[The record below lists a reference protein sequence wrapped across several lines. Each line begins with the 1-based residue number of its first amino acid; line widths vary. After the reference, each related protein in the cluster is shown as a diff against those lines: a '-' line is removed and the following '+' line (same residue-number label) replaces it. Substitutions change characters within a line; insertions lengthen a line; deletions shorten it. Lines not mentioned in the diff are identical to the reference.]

1 MLIIPTRR
9 ILIFGFLAFVL
20 IGLEQ
25 GILGLFVA
33 ELGTQLRRSPEE
45 LGLFF
50 ALHGVG
56 SAIVTGSALI
66 GWLEKRNNKRIAMA
80 SLALSAG
87 GFLVVFGES
96 WTSKLFA
103 APLLGIGFGGLSM
116 SFNTLFVTHFS
127 QKNAGLLN
135 VLNATYGLGAVAA
148 PWLVSTGTYS
158 ATQVFL
164 TVAAL
169 SLAVMLGAWGIDD
182 RVPSNL
188 PTSSGDKNN
197 AGPVVP
203 LLFTAFLIL
212 FLEAG
217 LTYWMPSL
225 LADSPQDE
233 FVAARYMTVFFGW
246 FVIVRLGAAA
256 LATWISTLGFAL
268 IGLSGVFASL
278 ILVSTSFIPLSDTA
292 FIGAFMG
299 LIFPNAYAWMLMN
312 GHGGIALGAK
322 LLLSAIT
329 GATVGPWVL
338 GWIWPLFGDTAVLL
352 TLSVTSALS
361 VVIMLRIHFQTR
373 KILVI
378 NQRVGV

>member
-1 MLIIPTRR
+1 MLTIPTRR

-33 ELGTQLRRSPEE
+33 ELGVQLRRSPED

-80 SLALSAG
+80 SLALGAG
-87 GFLVVFGES
+87 GFLVVYGEL
-96 WTSKLFA
+96 WILKLIA

-148 PWLVSTGTYS
+148 PWLVSTGMYS
-158 ATQVFL
+158 GTEVFL
-164 TVAAL
+164 AIAVL
-169 SLAVMLGAWGIDD
+169 SLVVMIGAWGIDD

-188 PTSSGDKNN
+188 PTVASEDGNTSTV
-197 AGPVVP
+197 AP
-203 LLFTAFLIL
+203 LLSTAFLIL

-225 LADSPQDE
+225 LAKTSDNELIGASYM
-233 FVAARYMTVFFGW
+233 AAFFGW
-246 FVIVRLGAAA
+246 FVVVRLAAAA
-256 LATWISTLGFAL
+256 LATWITTLGFAL
-268 IGLSGVFASL
+268 IGLGGVLASL
-278 ILVSTSFIPLSDTA
+278 LFVSTGFIPLSETS

-299 LIFPNAYAWMLMN
+299 LIFPNAYAWMLMT
-312 GHGGIALGAK
+312 GHGGTALGAK

-329 GATVGPWVL
+329 GATLGPWLL
-338 GWIWPLFGDTAVLL
+338 GWIWPIFGDVAVLL
-352 TLSVTSALS
+352 TLASASALS
-361 VVIMLRIHFQTR
+361 MAIMLRTYLRTR
-373 KILVI
+373 KMLVI
-378 NQRVGV
+378 D

>member
-1 MLIIPTRR
+1 MLTIPTRR

-33 ELGTQLRRSPEE
+33 ELGAQLRRSPEE

-56 SAIVTGSALI
+56 SAIVTGSALV

-80 SLALSAG
+80 SLALGAG

-96 WTSKLFA
+96 WILKLVA

-148 PWLVSTGTYS
+148 PWLVSTGMYS
-158 ATQVFL
+158 GTEVFL
-164 TVAAL
+164 AIAVL
-169 SLAVMLGAWGIDD
+169 SLVVMIGAWGIDD

-188 PTSSGDKNN
+188 PAIASEDSGTSRV
-197 AGPVVP
+197 AP
-203 LLFTAFLIL
+203 LLVTAFLIL

-225 LADSPQDE
+225 LAETSDDE
-233 FVAARYMTVFFGW
+233 LIGASYMAAFFGW

-256 LATWISTLGFAL
+256 LATWITTLGFAL

-278 ILVSTSFIPLSDTA
+278 LLVSTGFIPLSETS

-299 LIFPNAYAWMLMN
+299 LIFPNAYAWMLMTGN
-312 GHGGIALGAK
+312 GGTALGAK

-329 GATVGPWVL
+329 GATVGPWLL
-338 GWIWPLFGDTAVLL
+338 GWIWPIFGDIAVLL
-352 TLSVTSALS
+352 TLASASALS
-361 VVIMLRIHFQTR
+361 MAIMLRTYLRTR

-378 NQRVGV
+378 D

>member
-1 MLIIPTRR
+1 MLTIPTRR

-33 ELGTQLRRSPEE
+33 ELGAQLRRSPEE

-80 SLALSAG
+80 SLALGAG

-96 WTSKLFA
+96 WILKLVA

-148 PWLVSTGTYS
+148 PWLVSTGVYS
-158 ATQVFL
+158 GTEVFL
-164 TVAAL
+164 AIAVL
-169 SLAVMLGAWGIDD
+169 SLVVMIGAWGIDD

-188 PTSSGDKNN
+188 PTIASEDSGTSRV
-197 AGPVVP
+197 AP
-203 LLFTAFLIL
+203 LLVTAFLIL

-225 LADSPQDE
+225 LAETSDNELIGASYM
-233 FVAARYMTVFFGW
+233 AAFFGW
-246 FVIVRLGAAA
+246 FVVVRLGAAA
-256 LATWISTLGFAL
+256 LATWITTLGFAL
-268 IGLSGVFASL
+268 IGLGGVFASL
-278 ILVSTSFIPLSDTA
+278 LLVSTGFIPLSETS

-299 LIFPNAYAWMLMN
+299 LIFPNAYAWMLMT
-312 GHGGIALGAK
+312 GHGGTALGAK

-329 GATVGPWVL
+329 GATVGPWLL
-338 GWIWPLFGDTAVLL
+338 GWVWPIFGDIAVLL
-352 TLSVTSALS
+352 TLASASALS
-361 VVIMLRIHFQTR
+361 VAIMLRTYLQTR
-373 KILVI
+373 KMLVI
-378 NQRVGV
+378 D

>member
-1 MLIIPTRR
+1 MLTIPTRR

-33 ELGTQLRRSPEE
+33 ELGEQLRRSPED

-80 SLALSAG
+80 SLALGAG
-87 GFLVVFGES
+87 GFLVVYGEL
-96 WTSKLFA
+96 WILKLIA

-148 PWLVSTGTYS
+148 PWLVSTGMYS
-158 ATQVFL
+158 GTEVFL
-164 TVAAL
+164 AIAVL
-169 SLAVMLGAWGIDD
+169 SLVVMIGAWGIDD

-188 PTSSGDKNN
+188 PTVASEDGNTSTV
-197 AGPVVP
+197 AP
-203 LLFTAFLIL
+203 LLGTAFLIL

-225 LADSPQDE
+225 LAKTSDNELIGASYM
-233 FVAARYMTVFFGW
+233 AAFFGW
-246 FVIVRLGAAA
+246 FVVVRLAAAA
-256 LATWISTLGFAL
+256 LATWITTLGFAL
-268 IGLSGVFASL
+268 IGLGGVLASL
-278 ILVSTSFIPLSDTA
+278 LFVSTGFIPLSETS

-299 LIFPNAYAWMLMN
+299 LIFPNAYAWMLMT
-312 GHGGIALGAK
+312 GHGGTALGAK

-329 GATVGPWVL
+329 GATLGPWLL
-338 GWIWPLFGDTAVLL
+338 GWIWPIFGDVAVLL
-352 TLSVTSALS
+352 TLASASALS
-361 VVIMLRIHFQTR
+361 MAIMLRTYLRTR
-373 KILVI
+373 KMLVI
-378 NQRVGV
+378 D

>member
-1 MLIIPTRR
+1 MLTIPTRR

-33 ELGTQLRRSPEE
+33 ELGAQLRRSPEE

-80 SLALSAG
+80 SLALGAG
-87 GFLVVFGES
+87 SFLVVFGES
-96 WTSKLFA
+96 WTLKLVA

-135 VLNATYGLGAVAA
+135 ILNATYGLGAVAA
-148 PWLVSTGTYS
+148 PWLVSTGMYS
-158 ATQVFL
+158 STEVFL
-164 TVAAL
+164 AIAVL
-169 SLAVMLGAWGIDD
+169 SLVVMIGAWGIDD
-182 RVPSNL
+182 RIPSNL
-188 PTSSGDKNN
+188 PSLASGDSGTSRV
-197 AGPVVP
+197 AP
-203 LLFTAFLIL
+203 LLVTAFLIL

-225 LADSPQDE
+225 LAETSDSE
-233 FVAARYMTVFFGW
+233 LIGASYMAAFFGW

-256 LATWISTLGFAL
+256 LAAWITTLGFAL

-278 ILVSTSFIPLSDTA
+278 LLVSTGFIPLSETS

-299 LIFPNAYAWMLMN
+299 LIFPNAYAWMLMT
-312 GHGGIALGAK
+312 GHGGTALGAK

-329 GATVGPWVL
+329 GATIGPWLL
-338 GWIWPLFGDTAVLL
+338 GWIWPIFGDIAVLL
-352 TLSVTSALS
+352 TLASASALS
-361 VVIMLRIHFQTR
+361 VIIMLRTYLQTR

-378 NQRVGV
+378 D

>member
-1 MLIIPTRR
+1 MLTIPTRR

-33 ELGTQLRRSPEE
+33 ELGAQLRRSPED

-80 SLALSAG
+80 SLALGAG

-96 WTSKLFA
+96 WILKLLA

-148 PWLVSTGTYS
+148 PWLVSTGMYS
-158 ATQVFL
+158 GTEVFL
-164 TVAAL
+164 AIAVL
-169 SLAVMLGAWGIDD
+169 SLVVMIGAWGIDD

-188 PTSSGDKNN
+188 PTIASEDS
-197 AGPVVP
+197 AASRVAP
-203 LLFTAFLIL
+203 LLGTAFLIL

-225 LADSPQDE
+225 LAETSDNE
-233 FVAARYMTVFFGW
+233 LIGARYMAAFFGW
-246 FVIVRLGAAA
+246 FVVVRLGAAA
-256 LATWISTLGFAL
+256 LATWITTLGFAL
-268 IGLSGVFASL
+268 IGLGGVFASL
-278 ILVSTSFIPLSDTA
+278 LFVSTGFIPLSETS

-299 LIFPNAYAWMLMN
+299 LIFPNAYAWMLMT
-312 GHGGIALGAK
+312 GHGGTALGAK

-329 GATVGPWVL
+329 GATVGPWLL
-338 GWIWPLFGDTAVLL
+338 GWIWPIFGDVAVLL
-352 TLSVTSALS
+352 TLASASALS
-361 VVIMLRIHFQTR
+361 ATIMLRTYLRTR
-373 KILVI
+373 KMLVI
-378 NQRVGV
+378 D

>member
-1 MLIIPTRR
+1 MLTIPTRR

-33 ELGTQLRRSPEE
+33 ELGAQLRRSPEE

-96 WTSKLFA
+96 WTLKLVA

-135 VLNATYGLGAVAA
+135 VLNATYGLGAVTA
-148 PWLVSTGTYS
+148 PWLVSAGMYSGTE
-158 ATQVFL
+158 VFL
-164 TVAAL
+164 AIAVL
-169 SLAVMLGAWGIDD
+169 SFVVMIGAWGIDD

-188 PTSSGDKNN
+188 PTIASEDSGTSRV
-197 AGPVVP
+197 AP
-203 LLFTAFLIL
+203 LLVTAFLIL

-225 LADSPQDE
+225 LAKTSGDE
-233 FVAARYMTVFFGW
+233 LIGASYMAAFFGW
-246 FVIVRLGAAA
+246 FVVVRLGAAA
-256 LATWISTLGFAL
+256 LAAWITTLGFAL
-268 IGLSGVFASL
+268 IGLGGVFASL
-278 ILVSTSFIPLSDTA
+278 LLVSTGFIPLSETS

-299 LIFPNAYAWMLMN
+299 LIFPNAYAWMLMT
-312 GHGGIALGAK
+312 GHGGTALGAK

-329 GATVGPWVL
+329 GATLGPWLL
-338 GWIWPLFGDTAVLL
+338 GWVWPIFGDIAVLL
-352 TLSVTSALS
+352 TLALASALS
-361 VVIMLRIHFQTR
+361 IVIMLLTYLRTR

-378 NQRVGV
+378 D

>member
-1 MLIIPTRR
+1 MLTIPTRR

-33 ELGTQLRRSPEE
+33 ELGVQLRRSPED

-80 SLALSAG
+80 SLALGAG
-87 GFLVVFGES
+87 GFLVVYGEL
-96 WTSKLFA
+96 WILKLIA

-148 PWLVSTGTYS
+148 PWLVSTGMYS
-158 ATQVFL
+158 GTEVFL
-164 TVAAL
+164 AIAVL
-169 SLAVMLGAWGIDD
+169 SLVVMIGAWGIDD

-188 PTSSGDKNN
+188 PTVASEDGNTSTV
-197 AGPVVP
+197 AP
-203 LLFTAFLIL
+203 LLGTAFLIL

-225 LADSPQDE
+225 LAKTSDNELIGASYM
-233 FVAARYMTVFFGW
+233 AAFFGW
-246 FVIVRLGAAA
+246 FVVVRLGAAA
-256 LATWISTLGFAL
+256 LATWITTLGFAL
-268 IGLSGVFASL
+268 IGLGGVLASL
-278 ILVSTSFIPLSDTA
+278 LFVSTGFIPLSETS

-299 LIFPNAYAWMLMN
+299 LIFPNAYAWMLMT
-312 GHGGIALGAK
+312 GHGGTALGAK

-329 GATVGPWVL
+329 GATLGPWLL
-338 GWIWPLFGDTAVLL
+338 GWIWPIFGDVAVLL
-352 TLSVTSALS
+352 TLASASALS
-361 VVIMLRIHFQTR
+361 MAIMLRTYLRTR
-373 KILVI
+373 KMLVI
-378 NQRVGV
+378 D

>member
-1 MLIIPTRR
+1 MLTIPTRR

-33 ELGTQLRRSPEE
+33 ELGAQLRRSPED

-80 SLALSAG
+80 SLALGAG

-96 WTSKLFA
+96 WILKLLA

-148 PWLVSTGTYS
+148 PWLVSTGMYS
-158 ATQVFL
+158 GTEVFL
-164 TVAAL
+164 AIAVL
-169 SLAVMLGAWGIDD
+169 SLVVMIGAWGIDD

-188 PTSSGDKNN
+188 PTIASEDSGTSRV
-197 AGPVVP
+197 AP
-203 LLFTAFLIL
+203 LLVTAFLIL

-225 LADSPQDE
+225 LAETSDNELIGASYM
-233 FVAARYMTVFFGW
+233 AAFFGW
-246 FVIVRLGAAA
+246 FVVVRLGAAA
-256 LATWISTLGFAL
+256 LATWITTLGFAL
-268 IGLSGVFASL
+268 IGLGGVFASL
-278 ILVSTSFIPLSDTA
+278 LLVGTGFIPLSETS

-299 LIFPNAYAWMLMN
+299 LIFPNAYAWMLMT
-312 GHGGIALGAK
+312 GYGGTALGAK

-329 GATVGPWVL
+329 GATVGPWLL
-338 GWIWPLFGDTAVLL
+338 GWIWPIFGDVAVLL
-352 TLSVTSALS
+352 TLASASALS
-361 VVIMLRIHFQTR
+361 ATIMLRTYLRTR
-373 KILVI
+373 KMLVI
-378 NQRVGV
+378 D

>member
-1 MLIIPTRR
+1 MLTIPTRR

-33 ELGTQLRRSPEE
+33 DLGAQLRRSPEE

-80 SLALSAG
+80 SLALGAG
-87 GFLVVFGES
+87 GFLVVYGEL
-96 WTSKLFA
+96 WILKLLA

-127 QKNAGLLN
+127 QKNVGLLN

-148 PWLVSTGTYS
+148 PWLVSTGMYS
-158 ATQVFL
+158 GTEVFL
-164 TVAAL
+164 AIAVL
-169 SLAVMLGAWGIDD
+169 SLVVMIGAWGIDD

-188 PTSSGDKNN
+188 PTVASEDGNTSTV
-197 AGPVVP
+197 AP
-203 LLFTAFLIL
+203 LLGTAFLIL

-225 LADSPQDE
+225 LAKTSDNELIGASYM
-233 FVAARYMTVFFGW
+233 AAFFGW
-246 FVIVRLGAAA
+246 FVVVRLAAA
-256 LATWISTLGFAL
+256 VLATWITTLGFAL
-268 IGLSGVFASL
+268 IGLGGVLASL
-278 ILVSTSFIPLSDTA
+278 LLVSSGFIPLSETS

-299 LIFPNAYAWMLMN
+299 LIFPNAYAWMLMT
-312 GHGGIALGAK
+312 GHGGTALGAK

-329 GATVGPWVL
+329 GATLGPWLL
-338 GWIWPLFGDTAVLL
+338 GWIWPIFGDIAVLL
-352 TLSVTSALS
+352 TLASASALS
-361 VVIMLRIHFQTR
+361 ATIMLRTYLQTR
-373 KILVI
+373 KMLVI
-378 NQRVGV
+378 D

>member
-1 MLIIPTRR
+1 MLTIPTRR

-33 ELGTQLRRSPEE
+33 ELGVQLRRSPED

-80 SLALSAG
+80 SLALGAG
-87 GFLVVFGES
+87 GFLVVYGEL
-96 WTSKLFA
+96 WILKLIA

-148 PWLVSTGTYS
+148 PWLVSTGMYS
-158 ATQVFL
+158 GTEVFL
-164 TVAAL
+164 AIAVL
-169 SLAVMLGAWGIDD
+169 SLVVMIGAWGIDD

-188 PTSSGDKNN
+188 PTVASEDGNTSTV
-197 AGPVVP
+197 AP
-203 LLFTAFLIL
+203 LLGTAFLIL

-225 LADSPQDE
+225 LAKTSDNELIGASYM
-233 FVAARYMTVFFGW
+233 AAFFGW
-246 FVIVRLGAAA
+246 FVVVRLGAAA
-256 LATWISTLGFAL
+256 LATWITTLGFAL
-268 IGLSGVFASL
+268 IGLGGVLASL
-278 ILVSTSFIPLSDTA
+278 LFVSTGFIPLSETS

-299 LIFPNAYAWMLMN
+299 LIFPNAYAWMLMT
-312 GHGGIALGAK
+312 GHGGTALGAK

-329 GATVGPWVL
+329 GATLGPWLL
-338 GWIWPLFGDTAVLL
+338 GWIWPIFGDVAVLL
-352 TLSVTSALS
+352 TLASASALS
-361 VVIMLRIHFQTR
+361 MAIMLRTYLRTR
-373 KILVI
+373 KMLII
-378 NQRVGV
+378 D

>member
-1 MLIIPTRR
+1 MLTIPTRR

-33 ELGTQLRRSPEE
+33 ELGAQLRRSPEE

-80 SLALSAG
+80 SLALGAG

-96 WTSKLFA
+96 WILKLVA

-148 PWLVSTGTYS
+148 PWLVSTGMYS
-158 ATQVFL
+158 GTEVFL
-164 TVAAL
+164 AIAVL
-169 SLAVMLGAWGIDD
+169 SLVVMIGAWGIDD

-188 PTSSGDKNN
+188 PTIASEDSDTSRV
-197 AGPVVP
+197 AP
-203 LLFTAFLIL
+203 LLVTAFLIL

-225 LADSPQDE
+225 LAETSDNELIGASYM
-233 FVAARYMTVFFGW
+233 AAFFGW
-246 FVIVRLGAAA
+246 FVVVRLGAAA
-256 LATWISTLGFAL
+256 LAMWITTLGFAL
-268 IGLSGVFASL
+268 IGLSGVFTSL
-278 ILVSTSFIPLSDTA
+278 LLVSTGFIPLSETS

-299 LIFPNAYAWMLMN
+299 LIFPNAYAWMLMT
-312 GHGGIALGAK
+312 GHGGTALGAK

-329 GATVGPWVL
+329 GATVGPWLL
-338 GWIWPLFGDTAVLL
+338 GWVWPIFGDIAVLL
-352 TLSVTSALS
+352 TLASAS
-361 VVIMLRIHFQTR
+361 AFSMAIMLRTYLQTR
-373 KILVI
+373 KMLVI
-378 NQRVGV
+378 D

>member
-1 MLIIPTRR
+1 MLTIPTRR
-9 ILIFGFLAFVL
+9 ILVFGFLAFVL

-33 ELGTQLRRSPEE
+33 ELGAQLRRSPEA

-80 SLALSAG
+80 SLALGAG
-87 GFLVVFGES
+87 GFLVVYGEL
-96 WTSKLFA
+96 WILKLIA

-148 PWLVSTGTYS
+148 PWLVSTGMYS
-158 ATQVFL
+158 GTEVFL
-164 TVAAL
+164 AIAVL
-169 SLAVMLGAWGIDD
+169 SLVVMIGAWGIDD

-188 PTSSGDKNN
+188 PTVASEDDNTSTV
-197 AGPVVP
+197 AP
-203 LLFTAFLIL
+203 LLGTAFLIL

-225 LADSPQDE
+225 LAKTSDNELIGASYM
-233 FVAARYMTVFFGW
+233 AAFFGW
-246 FVIVRLGAAA
+246 FVVVRLAAA
-256 LATWISTLGFAL
+256 VLATWITTLGFAL
-268 IGLSGVFASL
+268 IGLGGVLASL
-278 ILVSTSFIPLSDTA
+278 LLVSSGFIPLSETS

-299 LIFPNAYAWMLMN
+299 LIFPNAYAWMLMT
-312 GHGGIALGAK
+312 GHGGTALGAK

-329 GATVGPWVL
+329 GATLGPWLL
-338 GWIWPLFGDTAVLL
+338 GWIWPIFGDIAVLL
-352 TLSVTSALS
+352 TLASASALS
-361 VVIMLRIHFQTR
+361 ATIMLRTYLR
-373 KILVI
+373 T
-378 NQRVGV
+378 

>member
-1 MLIIPTRR
+1 MLTIPTRR

-33 ELGTQLRRSPEE
+33 ELGAQLRRSPEE

-80 SLALSAG
+80 SLALGAG
-87 GFLVVFGES
+87 SFLVVFGES
-96 WTSKLFA
+96 WTLKLVA

-135 VLNATYGLGAVAA
+135 ILNATYGLGAVAA
-148 PWLVSTGTYS
+148 PWLVSTGMYS
-158 ATQVFL
+158 GTEVFL
-164 TVAAL
+164 AIAVL
-169 SLAVMLGAWGIDD
+169 SLVVMIGAWGIDD
-182 RVPSNL
+182 RIPSNL
-188 PTSSGDKNN
+188 PSLASGDSGTSRV
-197 AGPVVP
+197 AP
-203 LLFTAFLIL
+203 LLVTAFLIL

-225 LADSPQDE
+225 LAETSDSE
-233 FVAARYMTVFFGW
+233 LIGASYMAAFFGW

-256 LATWISTLGFAL
+256 LAAWITTLGFAL

-278 ILVSTSFIPLSDTA
+278 LLVSTGFIPLSETS

-299 LIFPNAYAWMLMN
+299 LIFPNAYAWMLMT
-312 GHGGIALGAK
+312 GHGGTALGAK

-329 GATVGPWVL
+329 GATIGPWLL
-338 GWIWPLFGDTAVLL
+338 GWIWPIFGDIAVLL
-352 TLSVTSALS
+352 TLASASALS
-361 VVIMLRIHFQTR
+361 VTIMLRTYLQTR

-378 NQRVGV
+378 D

>member
-1 MLIIPTRR
+1 MLTIPTRR

-33 ELGTQLRRSPEE
+33 ELGAQLRRSPEE

-66 GWLEKRNNKRIAMA
+66 GWLEERNNKRIAMA

-96 WTSKLFA
+96 WILKLVA
-103 APLLGIGFGGLSM
+103 APFLGIGFGGLSM

-148 PWLVSTGTYS
+148 PWLVSTGMYS
-158 ATQVFL
+158 GTEVFL
-164 TVAAL
+164 AIVVL
-169 SLAVMLGAWGIDD
+169 SLLVMIGAWGIDD

-188 PTSSGDKNN
+188 PTIASEDGGTSSV
-197 AGPVVP
+197 AP
-203 LLFTAFLIL
+203 LLITAFLIL

-225 LADSPQDE
+225 LAETSE
-233 FVAARYMTVFFGW
+233 NELTGASYMAAFFGW
-246 FVIVRLGAAA
+246 FVVVRLGAAA
-256 LATWISTLGFAL
+256 LASWITTLGFAL
-268 IGLSGVFASL
+268 IGLGGVFASL
-278 ILVSTSFIPLSDTA
+278 LLVNTGFIPLSETS

-299 LIFPNAYAWMLMN
+299 LIFPNAYAWMLMT
-312 GHGGIALGAK
+312 GHGGTALGAK

-329 GATVGPWVL
+329 GATIGPWLL
-338 GWIWPLFGDTAVLL
+338 GWIWPIFGDIAVLL
-352 TLSVTSALS
+352 TLASASALS
-361 VVIMLRIHFQTR
+361 VAIMLRTYLR
-373 KILVI
+373 TTKMWVI
-378 NQRVGV
+378 D

>member
-1 MLIIPTRR
+1 MLTIPTRR

-33 ELGTQLRRSPEE
+33 ELGAQLRRSPEE

-80 SLALSAG
+80 SLALGAG
-87 GFLVVFGES
+87 SFLVVFGES
-96 WTSKLFA
+96 WTLKLVA

-135 VLNATYGLGAVAA
+135 ILNATYGLGAVAA
-148 PWLVSTGTYS
+148 PWLVSTGMYS
-158 ATQVFL
+158 STEVFL
-164 TVAAL
+164 AIAVL
-169 SLAVMLGAWGIDD
+169 SLVVMIGAWGIDD
-182 RVPSNL
+182 RIPSNL
-188 PTSSGDKNN
+188 PSLASGDSGTSRV
-197 AGPVVP
+197 AP
-203 LLFTAFLIL
+203 LLVTAFLIL

-225 LADSPQDE
+225 LAETSDSE
-233 FVAARYMTVFFGW
+233 LIGASYMAAFFGW

-256 LATWISTLGFAL
+256 LAAWITTLGFAL

-278 ILVSTSFIPLSDTA
+278 LLVSTGFIPLSETS

-299 LIFPNAYAWMLMN
+299 LIFPNAYAWMLMT
-312 GHGGIALGAK
+312 GHGGTALGAK

-329 GATVGPWVL
+329 GATIGPWLL
-338 GWIWPLFGDTAVLL
+338 GWIWPIFGDIAVLL
-352 TLSVTSALS
+352 TLASASALS
-361 VVIMLRIHFQTR
+361 VTIMLRTYLQTR

-378 NQRVGV
+378 D

>member
-1 MLIIPTRR
+1 MLTIPTRR

-33 ELGTQLRRSPEE
+33 ELGVQLRRSPED

-80 SLALSAG
+80 SLALGAG
-87 GFLVVFGES
+87 GFLVVYGEL
-96 WTSKLFA
+96 WILKLIA

-148 PWLVSTGTYS
+148 PWLVSTGMYS
-158 ATQVFL
+158 GTEVFL
-164 TVAAL
+164 AIAVL
-169 SLAVMLGAWGIDD
+169 SLVVMIGAWGIDD

-188 PTSSGDKNN
+188 PTVASEDGNTSTV
-197 AGPVVP
+197 AP
-203 LLFTAFLIL
+203 LLGTAFLIL

-225 LADSPQDE
+225 LAKTSDNELIGASYM
-233 FVAARYMTVFFGW
+233 AAFFGW
-246 FVIVRLGAAA
+246 FVVVRLGAAA
-256 LATWISTLGFAL
+256 LATWITTLGFAL
-268 IGLSGVFASL
+268 IGLGGVLASL
-278 ILVSTSFIPLSDTA
+278 LFVSTGFIPLSETS

-299 LIFPNAYAWMLMN
+299 LIFPNAYAWMLMT
-312 GHGGIALGAK
+312 GHGGTALGAK

-329 GATVGPWVL
+329 GATLGPWLL
-338 GWIWPLFGDTAVLL
+338 GWIWPILGDVAVLL
-352 TLSVTSALS
+352 TLASSSVLS
-361 VVIMLRIHFQTR
+361 MAIMLRTYLRTR
-373 KILVI
+373 KMLII
-378 NQRVGV
+378 D

>member
-1 MLIIPTRR
+1 MLTIPTRR

-33 ELGTQLRRSPEE
+33 ELGVQLRRSPED

-80 SLALSAG
+80 SLALGAG
-87 GFLVVFGES
+87 GFLVVYGEL
-96 WTSKLFA
+96 WILKLIA

-148 PWLVSTGTYS
+148 PWLVSTGMYS
-158 ATQVFL
+158 GTEVFL
-164 TVAAL
+164 AIALL
-169 SLAVMLGAWGIDD
+169 SLVVMIGAWGIDD

-188 PTSSGDKNN
+188 PTVASEDGNTSTV
-197 AGPVVP
+197 AP
-203 LLFTAFLIL
+203 LLGIAFLIL

-225 LADSPQDE
+225 LAKTSDNELIGASYM
-233 FVAARYMTVFFGW
+233 AAFFGW
-246 FVIVRLGAAA
+246 FVVVRLAAAA
-256 LATWISTLGFAL
+256 LATWITTLGFAL
-268 IGLSGVFASL
+268 IGLGGVLASL
-278 ILVSTSFIPLSDTA
+278 LFVSTGFIPLSETS

-299 LIFPNAYAWMLMN
+299 LIFPNAYAWMLMT
-312 GHGGIALGAK
+312 GHGGTALGAK

-329 GATVGPWVL
+329 GATLGPWLL
-338 GWIWPLFGDTAVLL
+338 GWIWPIFGDVAVLL
-352 TLSVTSALS
+352 TLASASALS
-361 VVIMLRIHFQTR
+361 MAIMLRTYLRTR
-373 KILVI
+373 KMLVI
-378 NQRVGV
+378 D

>member
-1 MLIIPTRR
+1 MLTIPTRR

-33 ELGTQLRRSPEE
+33 ELGAQLRRSPEE

-80 SLALSAG
+80 SLALGAG

-96 WTSKLFA
+96 WILKLVA

-148 PWLVSTGTYS
+148 PWLVSTGVYS
-158 ATQVFL
+158 GTEVFL
-164 TVAAL
+164 AIAVL
-169 SLAVMLGAWGIDD
+169 SLVVMIGAWGIDD

-188 PTSSGDKNN
+188 PTIASEDSGTSKV
-197 AGPVVP
+197 AP
-203 LLFTAFLIL
+203 LLVTAFLIL

-225 LADSPQDE
+225 LAETSDNELIGASYM
-233 FVAARYMTVFFGW
+233 AAFFGW
-246 FVIVRLGAAA
+246 FVVVRLGAAA
-256 LATWISTLGFAL
+256 LATWITTLGFAL

-278 ILVSTSFIPLSDTA
+278 LLVSTGFIPLSETS

-299 LIFPNAYAWMLMN
+299 LIFPNAYAWMLMT
-312 GHGGIALGAK
+312 GHGGTALGAK

-329 GATVGPWVL
+329 GATVGPWLL
-338 GWIWPLFGDTAVLL
+338 GWVWPIFGDIAVLL
-352 TLSVTSALS
+352 TLASASALS
-361 VVIMLRIHFQTR
+361 VAIMLRTYLQTR
-373 KILVI
+373 KMLVI
-378 NQRVGV
+378 D

>member
-1 MLIIPTRR
+1 MLTIPKRR

-33 ELGTQLRRSPEE
+33 ELGVQLRRSPED

-80 SLALSAG
+80 SLALGAG
-87 GFLVVFGES
+87 GFLVVYGEL
-96 WTSKLFA
+96 WILKLIA

-148 PWLVSTGTYS
+148 PWLVSTGMYS
-158 ATQVFL
+158 GTEVFL
-164 TVAAL
+164 AIAVL
-169 SLAVMLGAWGIDD
+169 SLVVMIGAWGIDD

-188 PTSSGDKNN
+188 PTVASEDGNTSTV
-197 AGPVVP
+197 AP
-203 LLFTAFLIL
+203 LLGTAFLIL

-225 LADSPQDE
+225 LAKTSDNELIGASYM
-233 FVAARYMTVFFGW
+233 AAFFGW
-246 FVIVRLGAAA
+246 FVVVRLAAAA
-256 LATWISTLGFAL
+256 LATWITTLGFAL
-268 IGLSGVFASL
+268 IGLGGVLASL
-278 ILVSTSFIPLSDTA
+278 LFVSTGFIPLSETS

-299 LIFPNAYAWMLMN
+299 LIFPNAYAWMLMT
-312 GHGGIALGAK
+312 GHGGTALGAK

-329 GATVGPWVL
+329 GATLGPWLL
-338 GWIWPLFGDTAVLL
+338 GWIWPIFGDVAVLL
-352 TLSVTSALS
+352 TLASASALS
-361 VVIMLRIHFQTR
+361 MAIMLRTYLRTR
-373 KILVI
+373 KMLVI
-378 NQRVGV
+378 D

>member
-1 MLIIPTRR
+1 MLTIPTRR

-33 ELGTQLRRSPEE
+33 ELGVQLRRSPED

-80 SLALSAG
+80 SLALGAG
-87 GFLVVFGES
+87 GFLVVYGEL
-96 WTSKLFA
+96 WILKLIA

-148 PWLVSTGTYS
+148 PWLVSTGMYS
-158 ATQVFL
+158 GTEVFL
-164 TVAAL
+164 AIAVL
-169 SLAVMLGAWGIDD
+169 SLVVMIGAWGIDD

-188 PTSSGDKNN
+188 PTVASEDGNTSTV
-197 AGPVVP
+197 AP
-203 LLFTAFLIL
+203 LLGTAFLIL

-225 LADSPQDE
+225 LAKTSDNELIGASYM
-233 FVAARYMTVFFGW
+233 AAFFGW
-246 FVIVRLGAAA
+246 FVVVRLAAAA
-256 LATWISTLGFAL
+256 LATWITTLGFAL
-268 IGLSGVFASL
+268 IGLGGVLASL
-278 ILVSTSFIPLSDTA
+278 LFVSTGFIPLSETS

-299 LIFPNAYAWMLMN
+299 LIFPNAYAWMLMT
-312 GHGGIALGAK
+312 GHGGTALGAK
-322 LLLSAIT
+322 ILLSAIT
-329 GATVGPWVL
+329 GATLGPWLL
-338 GWIWPLFGDTAVLL
+338 GWIWPIFGDVAVLL
-352 TLSVTSALS
+352 TLASASALS
-361 VVIMLRIHFQTR
+361 MAIMLRTYLRTR
-373 KILVI
+373 KMLVI
-378 NQRVGV
+378 D

>member
-1 MLIIPTRR
+1 MLTIPTRR

-33 ELGTQLRRSPEE
+33 ELGAQLRRSPEE

-80 SLALSAG
+80 SLALGAG

-96 WTSKLFA
+96 WILKLVA

-148 PWLVSTGTYS
+148 PWLVSTGMYS
-158 ATQVFL
+158 GTEVFL
-164 TVAAL
+164 AIAVL
-169 SLAVMLGAWGIDD
+169 SLVVMIGAWGIDD

-188 PTSSGDKNN
+188 PTIASEDSGTSRV
-197 AGPVVP
+197 AP
-203 LLFTAFLIL
+203 LLVTAFLIL

-225 LADSPQDE
+225 LAETSDNELIGASYM
-233 FVAARYMTVFFGW
+233 AAFFGW
-246 FVIVRLGAAA
+246 FVVVRLGAAA
-256 LATWISTLGFAL
+256 LATWITTLGFAL

-278 ILVSTSFIPLSDTA
+278 LLVSTGFIPLSETS

-299 LIFPNAYAWMLMN
+299 LIFPNAYAWMLMT
-312 GHGGIALGAK
+312 GHGGTALGAK

-329 GATVGPWVL
+329 GATVGPWLL
-338 GWIWPLFGDTAVLL
+338 GWVWPIFGDIAVQL
-352 TLSVTSALS
+352 TLASAS
-361 VVIMLRIHFQTR
+361 AFSMAIMLRTYLQTR
-373 KILVI
+373 KMLVI
-378 NQRVGV
+378 D

>member
-1 MLIIPTRR
+1 MLTIPTRR

-33 ELGTQLRRSPEE
+33 ELGAQLRRSPEE

-80 SLALSAG
+80 SLALGAG

-96 WTSKLFA
+96 WPLKLVA

-148 PWLVSTGTYS
+148 PWLVSTGIYTG
-158 ATQVFL
+158 TEVFL
-164 TVAAL
+164 AIAVL
-169 SLAVMLGAWGIDD
+169 SLVVMIGAWGIDD

-188 PTSSGDKNN
+188 PTIASEDSGTSRV
-197 AGPVVP
+197 AP
-203 LLFTAFLIL
+203 LLVTAFLIL

-225 LADSPQDE
+225 LTETSDNELIGASYM
-233 FVAARYMTVFFGW
+233 AAFFGW
-246 FVIVRLGAAA
+246 FVVVRLGAAA
-256 LATWISTLGFAL
+256 LATWITTLGFAL
-268 IGLSGVFASL
+268 IGLGGVFASL
-278 ILVSTSFIPLSDTA
+278 LLVSTGIIPLSETS

-299 LIFPNAYAWMLMN
+299 LIFPNAYAWMLMT
-312 GHGGIALGAK
+312 GHGGTALGAK

-329 GATVGPWVL
+329 GATVGPWLL
-338 GWIWPLFGDTAVLL
+338 GWIWPIFGDIAVLL
-352 TLSVTSALS
+352 TLASASALS
-361 VVIMLRIHFQTR
+361 VTIMLRTYLRTR
-373 KILVI
+373 KMLVI
-378 NQRVGV
+378 D

>member
-1 MLIIPTRR
+1 MLTIPKRR

-33 ELGTQLRRSPEE
+33 ELGEQLRRSPED

-80 SLALSAG
+80 SLALGAG
-87 GFLVVFGES
+87 GFLVVYGEL
-96 WTSKLFA
+96 WILKLIA

-148 PWLVSTGTYS
+148 PWLVSTGMYS
-158 ATQVFL
+158 GTEVFL
-164 TVAAL
+164 AIAVL
-169 SLAVMLGAWGIDD
+169 SLVVMIGAWGIDD

-188 PTSSGDKNN
+188 PTVASEDGNTSTV
-197 AGPVVP
+197 AP
-203 LLFTAFLIL
+203 LLGTAFLIL

-225 LADSPQDE
+225 LAKTSDNELIGASYM
-233 FVAARYMTVFFGW
+233 AAFFGW
-246 FVIVRLGAAA
+246 FVVVRLGAAA
-256 LATWISTLGFAL
+256 LATWITTLGFAL
-268 IGLSGVFASL
+268 IGLGGVLASL
-278 ILVSTSFIPLSDTA
+278 LFVSTGFIPLSETS

-299 LIFPNAYAWMLMN
+299 LIFPNAYAWMLMT
-312 GHGGIALGAK
+312 GHGGTALGAK

-329 GATVGPWVL
+329 GATLGPWLL
-338 GWIWPLFGDTAVLL
+338 GWIWPIFGDVAVLL
-352 TLSVTSALS
+352 TLASASALS
-361 VVIMLRIHFQTR
+361 MAIMLRTYLRTR
-373 KILVI
+373 KMLVI
-378 NQRVGV
+378 D

>member
-1 MLIIPTRR
+1 MLTIPTRR

-33 ELGTQLRRSPEE
+33 ELGVQLRRSPED

-80 SLALSAG
+80 SLALGAG
-87 GFLVVFGES
+87 GFLVVYGEL
-96 WTSKLFA
+96 WILKLIA

-148 PWLVSTGTYS
+148 PWLVSTGMYS
-158 ATQVFL
+158 GTEVFL
-164 TVAAL
+164 AIAVL
-169 SLAVMLGAWGIDD
+169 SLVVMIGAWGIDD

-188 PTSSGDKNN
+188 PTVASEDGNTSTV
-197 AGPVVP
+197 AP
-203 LLFTAFLIL
+203 LLGTAFLIL

-225 LADSPQDE
+225 LAKTSDNELIGASYM
-233 FVAARYMTVFFGW
+233 AAFFGW
-246 FVIVRLGAAA
+246 FVVVRLAAAA
-256 LATWISTLGFAL
+256 LATWITTLGFAL
-268 IGLSGVFASL
+268 IGLGGVLASL
-278 ILVSTSFIPLSDTA
+278 LFVSTGFIPLSETS

-299 LIFPNAYAWMLMN
+299 LIFPNAYAWMLMT
-312 GHGGIALGAK
+312 GHGGTALGAK

-329 GATVGPWVL
+329 GATLGPWLL
-338 GWIWPLFGDTAVLL
+338 GWIWPIFGDVAVLL
-352 TLSVTSALS
+352 TLASASALS
-361 VVIMLRIHFQTR
+361 MAIMLRTYLRTR
-373 KILVI
+373 KMLVI
-378 NQRVGV
+378 A

>member
-1 MLIIPTRR
+1 MLTIPTRR

-33 ELGTQLRRSPEE
+33 ELGAQLRRSPEE

-80 SLALSAG
+80 SLALGAG
-87 GFLVVFGES
+87 GFLVVLGES
-96 WTSKLFA
+96 WTLKLVA

-127 QKNAGLLN
+127 RKNAGLLN

-148 PWLVSTGTYS
+148 PWLVSTGMYS
-158 ATQVFL
+158 GTEVFL
-164 TVAAL
+164 AIAVL
-169 SLAVMLGAWGIDD
+169 SLVVMIGAWGIDD

-188 PTSSGDKNN
+188 PSIASGDSDTSRV
-197 AGPVVP
+197 AP
-203 LLFTAFLIL
+203 LLVTAFLIL

-225 LADSPQDE
+225 LAKTSDNELIGASYM
-233 FVAARYMTVFFGW
+233 AAFFGW

-256 LATWISTLGFAL
+256 LATWITTLGFAL

-278 ILVSTSFIPLSDTA
+278 LLVSTGFIPLSETS

-299 LIFPNAYAWMLMN
+299 LIFPNAYAWMLMT
-312 GHGGIALGAK
+312 GHGGTALGAK

-329 GATVGPWVL
+329 GATVGPWLL
-338 GWIWPLFGDTAVLL
+338 GWIWPIFGDIAVLL
-352 TLSVTSALS
+352 TLASVSALS
-361 VVIMLRIHFQTR
+361 VTIMLRTYLQTR
-373 KILVI
+373 KNI
-378 NQRVGV
+378 GY

>member
-1 MLIIPTRR
+1 MLTIPTRR

-33 ELGTQLRRSPEE
+33 ELGAQLRRSPEE

-80 SLALSAG
+80 SLALGAG

-96 WTSKLFA
+96 WILKLVA

-148 PWLVSTGTYS
+148 PWLVSTGMYS
-158 ATQVFL
+158 GTEVFL
-164 TVAAL
+164 AIAVL
-169 SLAVMLGAWGIDD
+169 SLVVMIGAWGIDD

-188 PTSSGDKNN
+188 PTIASEDSGTSRV
-197 AGPVVP
+197 AP
-203 LLFTAFLIL
+203 LLVTAFLIL

-225 LADSPQDE
+225 LAETSDNELIGASYM
-233 FVAARYMTVFFGW
+233 AAFFGW
-246 FVIVRLGAAA
+246 FVVVRLGAAA
-256 LATWISTLGFAL
+256 LATWITTLGFAL
-268 IGLSGVFASL
+268 IGLGGVFASL
-278 ILVSTSFIPLSDTA
+278 LLVSTGFIPLSETS

-299 LIFPNAYAWMLMN
+299 LIFPNAYAWMLMT
-312 GHGGIALGAK
+312 GHGGTALGAK

-329 GATVGPWVL
+329 GATVGPWLL
-338 GWIWPLFGDTAVLL
+338 GWVWPIFGDIAVLL
-352 TLSVTSALS
+352 TLASASALS
-361 VVIMLRIHFQTR
+361 VAIMLRTYLQTR
-373 KILVI
+373 KMLVI
-378 NQRVGV
+378 D

>member
-1 MLIIPTRR
+1 MLTIPIRR

-33 ELGTQLRRSPEE
+33 ELGAQLGRSPEE

-66 GWLEKRNNKRIAMA
+66 GWLEQRNNKRIAMA
-80 SLALSAG
+80 SLALGAG

-96 WTSKLFA
+96 WTLKLLA

-148 PWLVSTGTYS
+148 PWLVSTGMYS
-158 ATQVFL
+158 GTELFL
-164 TVAAL
+164 AIAVL
-169 SLAVMLGAWGIDD
+169 SLLVMIGAWGIDD

-188 PTSSGDKNN
+188 PAIASEDGGTSTV
-197 AGPVVP
+197 AP
-203 LLFTAFLIL
+203 LLVTAFLIL

-225 LADSPQDE
+225 LAETSDNELIGASYM
-233 FVAARYMTVFFGW
+233 AAFFGW
-246 FVIVRLGAAA
+246 FVVVRLGAAA
-256 LATWISTLGFAL
+256 LATWITTLGFAL
-268 IGLSGVFASL
+268 IGLGGVFTSL
-278 ILVSTSFIPLSDTA
+278 LLVSTGFIPLSETS

-299 LIFPNAYAWMLMN
+299 LIFPNAYAWMLMT
-312 GHGGIALGAK
+312 GHGGTALGAK

-329 GATVGPWVL
+329 GATVGPWLL
-338 GWIWPLFGDTAVLL
+338 GWIWPIFGDIAVLL
-352 TLSVTSALS
+352 TLAFASALS
-361 VVIMLRIHFQTR
+361 VTNMLRTYLKTR

-378 NQRVGV
+378 D